1 MLLLMLIILAISI
14 VYYFVHLKYQYW
26 TKRGVVGP
34 RPKFFVGNLGG
45 CLLLKTSPGDLY
57 SNIYKEYHHKSI
69 VGLYRSFTPMLLIRD
84 PELIKE
90 VTTKS
95 FSHFH
100 DNDIDIDKDANL
112 IFAKNPF
119 TLKGEEWKV
128 VRAQLTP
135 CFTSGKMKWLYPYL
149 EENSAQLV
157 QFVQSLPEA
166 TNGKGYEAK
175 ELATRF
181 TLNNVGD
188 CVFGVK
194 AKCFEEENSEF
205 RQLAREFLTPG
216 SWSILA
222 IFVATIFPVVMK
234 IFPIRFAS
242 KAVEN
247 KLLEIVSDT
256 LSYREGKKIIRNDF
270 LHILSQLKKTSK
282 DYEFTDVDVTAH
294 AAGFF
299 ADGYETSSIVM
310 SFVLFEL
317 SVNPEAQSKLRE
329 EINKAFEEN
338 DHKLP
343 YEVLKALPYLDGVIN
358 ETLRIHPPALSL
370 QKLCTE
376 AFTYTPKET
385 NRSMVIEKDTPIILP
400 VSGLHKDPQYF
411 ESPESF
417 KPERFVG
424 ENKETIKKGTF
435 LPFGEGPRACLGQRF
450 GLLQIKV
457 GVSYVVN
464 NFELSVNKRTKLPLQ
479 YDPTYFLTSPIGGM
493 WIDYKKIR

>member
-1 MLLLMLIILAISI
+1 
-14 VYYFVHLKYQYW
+14 
-26 TKRGVVGP
+26 
-34 RPKFFVGNLGG
+34 
-45 CLLLKTSPGDLY
+45 
-57 SNIYKEYHHKSI
+57 
-69 VGLYRSFTPMLLIRD
+69 
-84 PELIKE
+84 
-90 VTTKS
+90 
-95 FSHFH
+95 
-100 DNDIDIDKDANL
+100 
-112 IFAKNPF
+112 
-119 TLKGEEWKV
+119 
-128 VRAQLTP
+128 
-135 CFTSGKMKWLYPYL
+135 
-149 EENSAQLV
+149 
-157 QFVQSLPEA
+157 
-166 TNGKGYEAK
+166 
-175 ELATRF
+175 
-181 TLNNVGD
+181 
-188 CVFGVK
+188 
-194 AKCFEEENSEF
+194 
-205 RQLAREFLTPG
+205 
-216 SWSILA
+216 
-222 IFVATIFPVVMK
+222 
-234 IFPIRFAS
+234 
-242 KAVEN
+242 
-247 KLLEIVSDT
+247 
-256 LSYREGKKIIRNDF
+256 
-270 LHILSQLKKTSK
+270 
-282 DYEFTDVDVTAH
+282 
-294 AAGFF
+294 
-299 ADGYETSSIVM
+299 M